1 MSTTDKDDFV
11 CLITGAS
18 SGIGRAA
25 ALKLAEEGARLIL
38 VNRSEER
45 GEDARREI
53 IEQSDNEE
61 VQLFPTDL
69 ARQREVREL
78 ARIVRSRY
86 DHLDV
91 LINNAGVYLEEGTL
105 TEDGIEKTFAV
116 NHLSHFLLTNL
127 LLDLIKESA
136 PARIINVS
144 SNAHRGVDEIDEDS
158 LRGPPYNGLKAYA
171 QSKLAN
177 VLFTCALAN
186 RLEGTGVTVNAM
198 NPGMVA
204 SGFWKNKSNILGR
217 VMQFFQPFM
226 ADADES
232 GEALRYLAVSPE
244 FDDVSGKYFD
254 KKNEA
259 DPSNAC
265 RMEAN
270 ASRLWELSEEMTGL
284 A

>member
-1 MSTTDKDDFV
+1 MSTKDDFV

-198 NPGMVA
+198 NPGMVT
-204 SGFWKNKSNILGR
+204 SSFWKNKSNILGR

-254 KKNEA
+254 KKNEV
-259 DPSNAC
+259 DPSSAS
-265 RMEAN
+265 RVEAN

>member
-186 RLEGTGVTVNAM
+186 RLEGTGVTVNAV
-198 NPGMVA
+198 NPGMVT
-204 SGFWKNKSNILGR
+204 SSFWKNKSNILGR

-254 KKNEA
+254 KKNEV
-259 DPSNAC
+259 DPSSAS
-265 RMEAN
+265 RVEAN